1 MSGMKKIQES
11 EGFKNFKIPENYF
24 NKLFEFTGAD
34 ESSKG
39 FIVAYVSQDGCPMI
53 YSKIA
58 SPIVEMGLIKA
69 IEKYLDEMDK
79 DEDSVDM
86 TIEE

>member
-1 MSGMKKIQES
+1 MKKIQEP
-11 EGFKNFKIPENYF
+11 ENFKNFKIPENYF

-69 IEKYLDEMDK
+69 IEKYLDEVDRN
-79 DEDSVDM
+79 EDSVDM

>member
-1 MSGMKKIQES
+1 MKKIQES

>member
-1 MSGMKKIQES
+1 MKKIQEPES
-11 EGFKNFKIPENYF
+11 FKNFKIPENYF

>member
-1 MSGMKKIQES
+1 MKKEANLES
-11 EGFKNFKIPENYF
+11 FKQFKIPENFF
-24 NKLFEFTGAD
+24 NKLFEFTGSD

-53 YSKIA
+53 YTKVA

-69 IEKYLDEMDK
+69 LEKYLLEVDNPE
-79 DEDSVDM
+79 EIVDSSDV
-86 TIEE
+86 

>member
-1 MSGMKKIQES
+1 MKKIQES
-11 EGFKNFKIPENYF
+11 DGFKNFKIPENYF